1 MASTG
6 FEAVGGP
13 ERTTHGKEN
22 YDDKE
27 YKLDE
32 TPSTY
37 GVRDDEANP
46 AYDSTEKL
54 VQDSTHR
61 KLKPRHIQL
70 IGIGGYVVT
79 LSNCQVT
86 SLRLNGL
93 QYHRYGTVCSNWPRT
108 APWWT
113 CLPIHGLY
121 YLVSFVHPLWR
132 QQFWRKKRKSRRIE
146 EQEAFKECERVKSEI
161 DSRKSMRSLLA
172 R

>member
-6 FEAVGGP
+6 FEAGGSP
-13 ERTTHGKEN
+13 KKTMHGKEN

-32 TPSTY
+32 TPSAY

-70 IGIGGYVVT
+70 IGIGGYVVAPA
-79 LSNCQVT
+79 NCLIT
-86 SLRLNGL
+86 
-93 QYHRYGTVCSNWPRT
+93 Y
-108 APWWT
+108 
-113 CLPIHGLY
+113 
-121 YLVSFVHPLWR
+121 
-132 QQFWRKKRKSRRIE
+132 
-146 EQEAFKECERVKSEI
+146 
-161 DSRKSMRSLLA
+161 
-172 R
+172 